1 MKKPILT
8 EEIAKMR
15 SMMGLNETQMDMF
28 AGTDDE
34 APAEDSHIGKRVMV
48 YYNLHKKTFSIQY
61 KSLVIAHADY
71 VKLKN
76 VEFRVRQG
84 GKEKVRAEMSKNV
97 HAFVIGDLID
107 FKPYQSTDIP
117 SPSGSKSI
125 TYDPYKYDT
134 FVYKDSEE
142 PVMNAREVE
151 MINQPGGK
159 IFQINEVEQPIYE
172 IALRSA
178 GIQEFIDYINDNPA
192 AMAYLGF
199 NSIHRL
205 IEYIHDG
212 GIRDWDQ
219 LRDELEAYKATK
231 STETDADFDDPINE
245 GGISYDPSKID
256 EFIVEAKKDIQMA
269 EALIQKFGSALIN
282 SPLITIFENLESMKS
297 AQKKMGESQK
307 YVQNKFNKFYDIVE
321 MYEIGEHPDNVR
333 VLDDLS
339 NQLDNHSMTLYQL
352 SDSFEELIDMTE
364 KISRYNEE
372 LFKTQTIN

>member
-1 MKKPILT
+1 MKKQILT
-8 EEIAKMR
+8 EEISKMR

-34 APAEDSHIGKRVMV
+34 APAEDSYVGKRVEV
-48 YYNLHKKTFSIQY
+48 YYNLAKHTFSVRY
-61 KSLVIAHADY
+61 GGRVVLHADY

-76 VEFRVRQG
+76 VKFNVRQG
-84 GKEKVRAEMSKNV
+84 GKEQVRVEKQKNV
-97 HAFVIGDLID
+97 HAFVIGDLVD

-117 SPSGSKSI
+117 SPSGSKVI
-125 TYDPYKYDT
+125 TYNPYKYNT

-297 AQKKMGESQK
+297 AQKKMSESQK

-372 LFKTQTIN
+372 LFKIQTIN

>member
-1 MKKPILT
+1 MKKQILT
-8 EEIAKMR
+8 EEIIKMR

-117 SPSGSKSI
+117 SPSSSKSI

-134 FVYKDSEE
+134 FVYRDTEE
-142 PVMNAREVE
+142 PVTSAREVE

-159 IFQINEVEQPIYE
+159 IFQINEITASLNE
-172 IALRSA
+172 
-178 GIQEFIDYINDNPA
+178 
-192 AMAYLGF
+192 
-199 NSIHRL
+199 
-205 IEYIHDG
+205 DG
-212 GIRDWDQ
+212 V
-219 LRDELEAYKATK
+219 
-231 STETDADFDDPINE
+231 
-245 GGISYDPSKID
+245 SYDPSKID
-256 EFIVEAKKDIQMA
+256 EFIVEAKKDIQMGT
-269 EALIQKFGSALIN
+269 ALIEKFGSAVVN
-282 SPLITIFENLESMKS
+282 SSLVSIFENLEKMKA
-297 AQKKMGESQK
+297 AQQKMEESRK
-307 YVQNKFNKFYDIVE
+307 YLESKFNKFYDIVE
-321 MYEIGEHPDNVR
+321 MYEIGEHPDNVSE
-333 VLDDLS
+333 LDDLA
-339 NQLDNHSMTLYQL
+339 NQLDNHSMTVYQL
-352 SDSFEELIDMTE
+352 SDAFEELINMTE

>member
-15 SMMGLNETQMDMF
+15 SMMGLNESQLDIF
-28 AGTDDE
+28 AGTEDE
-34 APAEDSHIGKRVMV
+34 APAEDSNIGKRVMV

-84 GKEKVRAEMSKNV
+84 GKEKVRSEMSKNV

-117 SPSGSKSI
+117 SPSSSKTI

-159 IFQINEVEQPIYE
+159 IFQINEVDQPVYE
-172 IALRSA
+172 IALKSA
-178 GIQEFIDYINDNPA
+178 GIKEFIDYVNDNPA
-192 AMAYLGF
+192 ALVYLGF

-205 IEYIHDG
+205 IEYINDN

-231 STETDADFDDPINE
+231 GHESDPDFDDPINE
-245 GGISYDPSKID
+245 DSVSYDPSKID
-256 EFIVEAKKDIQMA
+256 EFIIEAKKDIQMGT
-269 EALIQKFGSALIN
+269 ALIEKFGSAVVNSSLI
-282 SPLITIFENLESMKS
+282 SIFENLEKMKA
-297 AQKKMGESQK
+297 AQQKMEESRK
-307 YVQNKFNKFYDIVE
+307 YLENKYNKFYDIVE
-321 MYEIGEHPDNVR
+321 MYEVGEHPDNVR
-333 VLDDLS
+333 ELDDLA
-339 NQLDNHSMTLYQL
+339 NQLDNHSMTVYQL
-352 SDSFEELIDMTE
+352 SDAFEELINMTE